1 MIAKTIEEMKNGKRS
16 FLIITHYPRILTQI
30 KIDYVHIIVNGKIVK
45 TGGPQLAQEIEAD
58 GYSSYLEDSHV

>member
-1 MIAKTIEEMKNGKRS
+1 MKNGKRS